1 MKFMDTLLGRTK
13 PVKPKLDE
21 LFSLPT
27 ASITLQTAAGIMPTG
42 KAGVCFKPP
51 GGQPFEHILT
61 EVEQLLRTG
70 DNSGQAGSG
79 AHGDVGGPGGVGN
92 QDGSEVPDNTYGAAS
107 SADLMVKQAADSYG
121 YKWVI
126 VEGGGIDDIVTRVHM
141 VHSSIS
147 ENGWGEQ
154 LLCSLFSFAHSDK
167 DVGDEADMDLD
178 GSVPVLSPANSGHP
192 LYLVYLAKRGSFY
205 PFAPVGKER
214 RDTEMEMRV
223 KALIDH
229 DLPIEPDL
237 DRWFPLWDM
246 PLATR

>member
-13 PVKPKLDE
+13 PVRPKLDE

-27 ASITLQTAAGIMPTG
+27 ASITLQTAAGIIPTG

-51 GGQPFEHILT
+51 GGQPFEHILS

-70 DNSGQAGSG
+70 DGPVQDGSSGQAE
-79 AHGDVGGPGGVGN
+79 VGGR
-92 QDGSEVPDNTYGAAS
+92 DGSSVPDNTYGAAS
-107 SADLMVKQAADSYG
+107 SADLMVKQAGDSFG

-154 LLCSLFSFAHSDK
+154 LLCSLFSFVHSDK
-167 DVGDEADMDLD
+167 DLGDEADMSMD
-178 GSVPVLSPANSGHP
+178 GASPVVSSSDSRHP

-205 PFAPVGKER
+205 PFAPVGKEK
-214 RDTEMEMRV
+214 RDTEMEMRI

-229 DLPIEPDL
+229 DLPMEPDL

-246 PLATR
+246 PLVSG